1 MTTYFPHSTLHQYL
15 KDEDEAMTT
24 QLEERFSTASSAM
37 YSYICPDVD
46 YHGPTDDV
54 LSCDGICHTPR
65 PLCLVELERVVADY
79 TARVVASSTPST
91 QIWLRM
97 ARAALHG
104 PDNDGWNGSAP
115 GEDAESWAWS
125 TPEGANLAMT
135 GADFSPTTKSHLAMT
150 GLRADRVANL
160 ATAGLSGLVYLAHHR
175 PEDIEGPTRA
185 VCAWY
190 NGLPYADELSAS
202 DQGGEWSHLSNLAGP
217 LLGAERLLSGPLPE
231 LFDRVLFSY
240 HCCTVRPR
248 PPSTLT
254 IPSIRTLFL
263 ARFYDS
269 TLPSFLDCFKCLEP
283 GSVLLARASHW
294 GTLLSNDVFDYISD
308 GLSGRAANL
317 CWAIGS
323 WESPVE
329 CARMFRGC
337 LIAVAQAAH
346 NTPGPLFV
354 LVYMVFLYLYT
365 ARYCYYSVPYVPT
378 PGVTPVSGFRAA
390 LRAAFSA
397 PSDSVREASSELFDT
412 DSTINGGPQSASASL
427 PPWQGIPATP
437 CSLDNASGDDFDVVA
452 ARGTHE
458 ILGCLDRTV
467 YLHSPGLYY
476 AHLGWLVR
484 QYDALIVASR
494 DNLGVGRYYM
504 THRVT

>member
-1 MTTYFPHSTLHQYL
+1 MGMVN
-15 KDEDEAMTT
+15 ARGR
-24 QLEERFSTASSAM
+24 QLGHDRRRTRFSLPKAICAPLSGIISAGSFQPAWVEEALGFMNAQAAKCSFDACVPATRATPPASRINQISAM
-37 YSYICPDVD
+37 P
-46 YHGPTDDV
+46 
-54 LSCDGICHTPR
+54 
-65 PLCLVELERVVADY
+65 
-79 TARVVASSTPST
+79 
-91 QIWLRM
+91 
-97 ARAALHG
+97 
-104 PDNDGWNGSAP
+104 
-115 GEDAESWAWS
+115 
-125 TPEGANLAMT
+125 
-135 GADFSPTTKSHLAMT
+135 
-150 GLRADRVANL
+150 GLRADRVGNL
-160 ATAGLSGLVYLAHHR
+160 AMAGLSGLVYLAHHR
-175 PEDIEGPTRA
+175 PEDMEGPARA

-190 NGLPYADELSAS
+190 SGLPYADELSAS

-240 HCCTVRPR
+240 HCRTVRPR

-263 ARFYDS
+263 TRFYDS
-269 TLPSFLDCFKCLEP
+269 TLPSFLDCIKCLEP

-308 GLSGRAANL
+308 GLSGRVANL

-323 WESPVE
+323 CESPVE
-329 CARMFRGC
+329 CTRMFRGC

-346 NTPGPLFV
+346 NTPDPLFV
-354 LVYMVFLYLYT
+354 LVYMEFLYLYT
-365 ARYCYYSVPYVPT
+365 ARYCYYSVPCEPWLPFDDTYTPYSLVDVPT

-390 LRAAFSA
+390 LRAAFST
-397 PSDSVREASSELFDT
+397 PSDSVRGASSELFDT

-437 CSLDNASGDDFDVVA
+437 CSLDNASGDDFDIVA

-467 YLHSPGLYY
+467 YQHSPGLYY

-484 QYDALIVASR
+484 QYDALVVASH